1 MVIGRLVPRARQR
14 RERVGAVA
22 TPVAVQ
28 TSVQTVLMNPRTMF
42 FWALIIAAAL
52 MVGSAPLLVGLAVA
66 MPVLGHASWHLY
78 RKMIAPEA
86 AAAEIREP
94 VF

>member
-1 MVIGRLVPRARQR
+1 MEFLPELLLG
-14 RERVGAVA
+14 
-22 TPVAVQ
+22 
-28 TSVQTVLMNPRTMF
+28 TMF

-86 AAAEIREP
+86 APNPAE
-94 VF
+94 

>member
-1 MVIGRLVPRARQR
+1 
-14 RERVGAVA
+14 
-22 TPVAVQ
+22 
-28 TSVQTVLMNPRTMF
+28 MNPRTMF

-86 AAAEIREP
+86 VPTPAEVEP
-94 VF
+94 AE